1 MDLEG
6 IMLNEKVRER
16 QILYDFTYMW
26 DLKTKQMNKHKIEKM
41 RLIYTENKLVM
52 AAKGKGVGEISETGE
67 GD

>member
-1 MDLEG
+1 MVFPIVMYGCENKL
-6 IMLNEKVRER
+6 
-16 QILYDFTYMW
+16 T
-26 DLKTKQMNKHKIEKM
+26 KTKQMNKHKIEKM